1 MDCTKNDI
9 RKLVADLPM
18 DKEYRVSINDFCKV
32 PILSDEVFKAM
43 DRNGDGQVSKGEI
56 KLAKKNLS
64 MKEIEELINDI
75 DEDGDGKLTYEEMKK
90 VFSKM
95 SQKREKEKK

>member
-1 MDCTKNDI
+1 MI
-9 RKLVADLPM
+9 ADLPM
-18 DKEYRVSINDFCKV
+18 DKEYRVSINDFCKT

-43 DRNGDGQVSKGEI
+43 DRNGDGMVSKGEI

-75 DEDGDGKLTYEEMKK
+75 DGDGDGKLTYDEMKK
-90 VFSKM
+90 VCEKM
-95 SQKREKEKK
+95 ALKELLL